1 MISTFLQIQADTL
14 SQATAEVA
22 QNTPLNTEVSVLEFI
37 FKGGFFLN
45 FELDDD
51 YTKNALFEYFFLISL
66 EIIENMHVVI

>member
-37 FKGGFFLN
+37 FKGGFFLIPIVI
-45 FELDDD
+45 
-51 YTKNALFEYFFLISL
+51 LFRKIFI
-66 EIIENMHVVI
+66 HQ